1 MPGHLLLFVKG
12 LLGSHYL
19 LSAFS
24 QGYLRWCP
32 HRLGAG
38 DVLCLRV
45 AATNRLF
52 LPDGCLD

>member
-12 LLGSHYL
+12 LLGSLYL
-19 LSAFS
+19 LSTFS
-24 QGYLRWCP
+24 WGYLRWCP
-32 HRLGAG
+32 HRLDAG
-38 DVLCLRV
+38 DVMCLRV